1 MFDTVYQRLDVW
13 LRAVSARPFDWAAWN
28 CGHFAA
34 DWVLAATGHRL
45 ALGLPATADPRAWS
59 RALAQA
65 GGLRA
70 HVKAH
75 TGAVALPGCLA
86 QVGDVVL
93 LPGRV
98 VPEALAVCVGE
109 RIACVGHPGGVV
121 QRPLFEARWCWRLSD
136 LVASMEVPA

>member
-1 MFDTVYQRLDVW
+1 MFDTLYQRLELW
-13 LRAVSARPFDWAAWN
+13 LQAVAARPFDWGAWH

-45 ALGLPATADPRAWS
+45 ALGLPAADDPRTWA
-59 RALAQA
+59 RNLAQA

-70 HVKAH
+70 HLKAH
-75 TGAVALPGCLA
+75 TGAPALPGCLA

-121 QRPLFEARWCWRLSD
+121 HRPLADARWCWRLDD
-136 LVASMEVPA
+136 LVARMEVPA